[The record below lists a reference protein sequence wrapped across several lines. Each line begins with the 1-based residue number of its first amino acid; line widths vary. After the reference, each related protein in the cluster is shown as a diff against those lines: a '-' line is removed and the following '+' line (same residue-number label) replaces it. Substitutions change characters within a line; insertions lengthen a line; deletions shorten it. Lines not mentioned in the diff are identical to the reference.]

1 MKIPYFFYIIFC
13 FYLIL
18 VFVHLFCC
26 FHEIEDIRKVTKVFL
41 MPFLAFTYYLGCPKE
56 KFSKIILVAL
66 IFGCLGDLFLI
77 IKNLFVLGVASFL
90 LGHLLYI
97 FIFFFETGLKNYK
110 KNIIVFIAV
119 CLVYLYAEKRVLL
132 YFKPVLIKEGV
143 WGPLIVY
150 TSILAILNVSSAI
163 YAYCYTNIYSI
174 LTYLGSLT
182 FAISDVILAQQL
194 FVENNKY
201 YQIII
206 MTTYILGQS
215 LISLGL
221 ANKKSSMDL
230 NISKDVIKKM
240 V

>member
-1 MKIPYFFYIIFC
+1 MSHFFYIMFI

-26 FHEIEDIRKVTKVFL
+26 FHEIEDIRKFTKVFL
-41 MPFLAFTYYLGCPKE
+41 MPSLAFIYYLGCPKE
-56 KFSKIILVAL
+56 TFSKIILFAL
-66 IFGCLGDLFLI
+66 VFGCLGDLFLI
-77 IKNLFVLGVASFL
+77 LNNLFELGVASFL

-97 FIFFFETGLKNYK
+97 FIFFGETGLKGYK
-110 KNIIVFIAV
+110 KNIFVFIAV
-119 CLVYLYAEKRVLL
+119 CLVYVYAENKVLL
-132 YFKPVLIKEGV
+132 YFKPVLIKNGL

-163 YAYCYTNIYSI
+163 YAYCHTNIYSI
-174 LTYLGSLT
+174 LTYLGSLI
-182 FAISDVILAQQL
+182 FAISDVVLAQQL
-194 FVENNKY
+194 FVENSRY

-215 LISLGL
+215 LISFGL
-221 ANKKSSMDL
+221 ANKKSSL
-230 NISKDVIKKM
+230 EVNIIKDGVKKM

>member
-1 MKIPYFFYIIFC
+1 MPNFFHIILCFYI
-13 FYLIL
+13 IL

-26 FHEIEDIRKVTKVFL
+26 FHQIEDVRKVTKVLL

-56 KFSKIILVAL
+56 KFTKIILVAL

-77 IKNLFVLGVASFL
+77 IKNFFVLGVASFL

-97 FIFFFETGLKNYK
+97 FIFFDETGLKNYK
-110 KNIIVFIAV
+110 KNIFVFIAV
-119 CLVYLYAEKRVLL
+119 CLVYVYAENKVLL
-132 YFKPVLIKEGV
+132 YFRPALIKAGL

-150 TSILAILNVSSAI
+150 TSILAILNISSAI
-163 YAYCYTNIYSI
+163 YAYCYRNIYSI
-174 LTYLGSLT
+174 LTYIGSLV

-194 FVENNKY
+194 FMENKKH

-215 LISLGL
+215 LISLGM
-221 ANKKSSMDL
+221 ANKKNSPEFDIIK
-230 NISKDVIKKM
+230 NGIKKIL
-240 V
+240 

>member
-1 MKIPYFFYIIFC
+1 ME
-13 FYLIL
+13 
-18 VFVHLFCC
+18 V
-26 FHEIEDIRKVTKVFL
+26 
-41 MPFLAFTYYLGCPKE
+41 
-56 KFSKIILVAL
+56 
-66 IFGCLGDLFLI
+66 FLI

-174 LTYLGSLT
+174 LTYLGSLA

-230 NISKDVIKKM
+230 NIRKDVIKKM